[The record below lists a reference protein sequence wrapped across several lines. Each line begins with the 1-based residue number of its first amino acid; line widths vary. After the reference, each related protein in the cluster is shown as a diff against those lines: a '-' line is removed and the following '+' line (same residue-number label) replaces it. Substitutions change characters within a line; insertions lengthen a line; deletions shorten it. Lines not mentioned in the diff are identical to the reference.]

1 MFRFFSRHRVKFVS
15 FLLLVLPLAMLWHHS
30 KQRGEA
36 TVYESTL
43 IRVISPAQHG
53 VANVLNALRLVW
65 SDYIWLVGVQQ
76 ENRELL
82 RHNEVLTGMA
92 QDREQFKK
100 ENRRLKRLLTYKG
113 ERPDLVTITAR
124 VVAKDVSPYH
134 RVLKIKISAG
144 TEHGIRRYQPV
155 ITPSGV
161 VGHIELAVGNYAE
174 VKLAVDA
181 GSRISVNVADREI
194 KGIVAGS
201 GNRNVFSASF
211 EAPDPRRQIRPGDML
226 VTNGEDERFP
236 KGLVVGYIPDQ
247 PPQPEEGI
255 LRYVV
260 VPSVSFSTLEEVL
273 VVTSQLERPPDMGRL
288 P

>member
-1 MFRFFSRHRVKFVS
+1 MFRFFSRHRVKFIS
-15 FLLLVLPLAMLWHHS
+15 FLLLVLPLVMLWHHG
-30 KQRGEA
+30 KQRNEA

-43 IRVISPAQHG
+43 IRIISPAQHG

-76 ENRELL
+76 ENQKLQ

-161 VGHIELAVGNYAE
+161 VGHIERAVGHYAE

-201 GNRNVFSASF
+201 GNRNVFAASF